1 MDEKRLNVIFND
13 APEAVLIL
21 NSYSQ
26 IVFFNTSAA
35 QLLQYELSELEGQ
48 PVFSVL
54 RSVSPHIRAFFAF
67 KDPRQEAA
75 ILRERVTLIRK
86 NGPLPIH
93 FLLNKIAHENS
104 DVFMM
109 ILDEWQ
115 QNGINLPDQEPVADK
130 DSIKRTVFLEN
141 IFRVLPDAILVID
154 KAGNHLIDCNEGASS
169 LFEAD
174 KQKFI
179 QHFAWTALLPDPQAR
194 ERLQMM
200 LQTQN
205 KAEDDFQFTTLQGEQ
220 FWGRAIILPVEDAP
234 YSFTLIRISD
244 VTRQKE
250 EGEAMQTAKEA
261 AEQNVKARED
271 FLSTMSHEIRTPLN
285 AILGMTHLMLQKS
298 PREDQRKLLQ
308 TLKFA
313 GDNLVALI
321 NDILDYSKI
330 EAGKLSLH
338 RQDFNLKE
346 FIHGVKLTYT
356 NLANSKGLIFRLL
369 LEEEIP
375 VFVYGDMIR
384 LGQILNNL
392 LNNAIKFT
400 EKGQV
405 VVSVYAEEESGQEY
419 RLTFEVADTG
429 IGIPQDKQ
437 NVIFD
442 PYQQASSG
450 TAARFGGTGLGLS
463 IVRHLVQMQG
473 GTLSLQSKEGEG
485 TTFKVKLPFGKP
497 EQSAHKDENKNNA
510 FIGEYSSLEGLR
522 VLYVEDVIP
531 NQLLME
537 GLCDHWKV
545 DLDTALNGL
554 EALEKV
560 KNKQY
565 DLILMDIQMPVK
577 DGYQTAL
584 EIRDLHDPHYRDI
597 PIIALSASVSEN
609 TQERIQAAGMNDYV
623 AKPIDPKYLHEK
635 LSRLSKPAP
644 EHTALAERATEI
656 PADAITYQTDTP
668 DFSQLHELY
677 LNDDAGYARILEQI
691 RKLTL
696 SSIATMVNAMRD
708 HNENLFRFTA
718 HKVVSYVRLTKLQ
731 KLEGLL
737 DTAKD
742 YLAHTAATSRREA
755 MAAALEHHFNHF
767 VEKVNEELNH
777 YH

>member
-1 MDEKRLNVIFND
+1 MDKKRLNAIFDD

-26 IVFFNTSAA
+26 IVFFNTAAA

-54 RSVSPHIRAFFAF
+54 GSVSPHTRSFFAF
-67 KDPRQEAA
+67 NVRQETAT
-75 ILRERVTLIRK
+75 LREKTTLLRK
-86 NGPLPIH
+86 NGTLPVH
-93 FLLNKIAHENS
+93 FLLSSTVHENT
-104 DVFMM
+104 DVFIM
-109 ILDEWQ
+109 IIKEWQ
-115 QNGINLPDQEPVADK
+115 QNGEANLPAQGSETEPEADA
-130 DSIKRTVFLEN
+130 SKRTSMFLEHV
-141 IFRVLPDAILVID
+141 FHHLPDAILITD
-154 KAGNHLIDCNEGASS
+154 LQGKRLIDCNEGALA
-169 LFEAD
+169 LFGAD
-174 KQKFI
+174 KQTFI
-179 QHFAWTALLPDPQAR
+179 QHFAWSALVPDPEVRA
-194 ERLQMM
+194 RLQ
-200 LQTQN
+200 TPN
-205 KAEDDFQFTTLQGEQ
+205 KAAGDFQYTTLQGNQ
-220 FWGRAIILPVEDAP
+220 FWGRTISVPVRDAEDH
-234 YSFTLIRISD
+234 FTLIQISD
-244 VTRQKE
+244 ITRQKE
-250 EGEAMQTAKEA
+250 QEKALLTAKET
-261 AEQNVKARED
+261 AEQTLKSRED

-298 PREDQRKLLQ
+298 PREDQKKLLQ

-330 EAGKLSLH
+330 EAGRLSLH

-346 FIHGVKLTYT
+346 FIHGVKLTYK
-356 NLANSKGLIFRLL
+356 NLANDKGLIFRLL
-369 LEEEIP
+369 LEEEVP
-375 VFVYGDMIR
+375 VFVHGDMIR
-384 LGQILNNL
+384 FGQILNNL

-400 EKGQV
+400 EQGQV
-405 VVSVYAEEESGQEY
+405 VVSVYAESESEQEY
-419 RLTFEVADTG
+419 RLIFEVADTG

-437 NVIFD
+437 QVIFD
-442 PYQQASSG
+442 PYQQASAD
-450 TAARFGGTGLGLS
+450 TTARFGGTGLGLS
-463 IVRHLVQMQG
+463 IVRHLIDLQAG
-473 GTLSLQSKEGEG
+473 ELSLQSKEGEG
-485 TTFKVKLPFGKP
+485 TTFRVKIPFGKP
-497 EQSAHKDENKNNA
+497 ENPTHKDENKNNA

-565 DLILMDIQMPVK
+565 DLILMDIQMPEK
-577 DGYQTAL
+577 DGYETAL

-609 TQERIQAAGMNDYV
+609 TQKRIQEAGMNDYV
-623 AKPIDPKYLHEK
+623 PKPIDPKRLHEK

-644 EHTALAERATEI
+644 EQADSVTEVAT
-656 PADAITYQTDTP
+656 PTITYQTDTP

-677 LNDDAGYARILEQI
+677 LGDDAGYVRILEQI
-691 RKLTL
+691 YQLTL
-696 SSIATMVNAMRD
+696 SSIAPMVSAMRD

-718 HKVVSYVRLTKLQ
+718 HKIVSYVRLTKLQ
-731 KLEGLL
+731 KLEALL
-737 DTAKD
+737 EVAKD
-742 YLAHTAATSRREA
+742 YLAHTAAPSQRKA

-767 VEKVNEELNH
+767 IEKVNEELNH